1 VPRAAVSVDRME
13 GFECGKRTL
22 TQTQP
27 SWRPCMSVRMRML
40 TVDVVNAMSAL
51 SMVRIATR
59 RILGFLNDDVK
70 IGQTNSI
77 VRKTLRKRS

>member
-1 VPRAAVSVDRME
+1 VRQKDTHADPAELAAV
-13 GFECGKRTL
+13 
-22 TQTQP
+22 
-27 SWRPCMSVRMRML
+27 CMSVRTRML
-40 TVDVVNAMSAL
+40 TVDVVSAMSAL